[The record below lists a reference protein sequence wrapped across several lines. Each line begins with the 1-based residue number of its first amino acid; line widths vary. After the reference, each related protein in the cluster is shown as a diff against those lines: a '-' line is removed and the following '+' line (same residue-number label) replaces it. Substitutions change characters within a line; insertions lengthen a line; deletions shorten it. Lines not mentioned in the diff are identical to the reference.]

1 MAPPA
6 SPEHA
11 ADLQVFAA
19 EITPHRSLGRR
30 GALILVAGFGIVS
43 AAVSLPF
50 VLMGAW
56 PVVGFFG
63 LDVALLWLALRAS
76 FAQARAC
83 ERIALTYVELTIAKI
98 THRGERREWRMN
110 PLWTR
115 IESETDDE
123 FGMTRLAVRERRMAV
138 DVAQAL
144 SPPERAE
151 FADAFGAALA
161 IARAGPRRAVD

>member
-1 MAPPA
+1 MASPA

-11 ADLQVFAA
+11 ADRQVFAA
-19 EITPHRSLGRR
+19 EITPHRSLSDR
-30 GALILVAGFGIVS
+30 GARILVLGFGALS
-43 AAVSLPF
+43 AVVSLPF
-50 VLMGAW
+50 FLMGAW

-63 LDVALLWLALRAS
+63 LDVLLLWLALRSS

-83 ERIALTYVELTIAKI
+83 ERIALTYVELTISRV
-98 THRGERREWRMN
+98 THRGERRDWRMN

-123 FGMTRLAVRERRMAV
+123 FGMTRLAVRERRTAV
-138 DVAQAL
+138 DLAQAL
-144 SPPERAE
+144 SPAERAQ

-161 IARAGPRRAVD
+161 VAKAGPRAAAE